1 MKISYQIPDESL
13 GEKYFKD
20 EEKIAFET
28 ADTIEKDLRKQYRTG
43 TVKRDVHANLTG
55 LVKAEFSVN
64 QNIPALLA
72 KGVFVPGKTYEA
84 YIRYSNGSALPG
96 RSDKKPDGRGMA
108 IKLLNVPGEKVL
120 DNAKEASTQDFVL
133 QNHAAFFTSSPSTYL
148 AVMKRINGNIFDK
161 LSLPFILGFRGLML
175 AGKFNGG
182 KISNPLQIRYNS
194 ISPFQLGIGTSK
206 IAVKYCAKPASS
218 EIDPMPHN
226 PEDNFLRT
234 VMQNTL
240 NSADVYF
247 KFYVQPKT
255 SNNLSVEDY
264 TKEWNEDRAPF
275 YEVATIRI
283 PKQNFR
289 TRELDDLGENLSFNP
304 WHTLPEH
311 RPLGCLNRVR
321 KIVYERISRVRRE
334 MNKVPIQEP
343 QISDFVN

>member
-1 MKISYQIPDESL
+1 MHISYQTPDPSL
-13 GEKYFKD
+13 GEQYFQD

-43 TVKRDVHANLTG
+43 NVKRDVHAKLTG
-55 LVKAEFSVN
+55 LVEAEFSVN
-64 QNIPALLA
+64 ENIPVLLA
-72 KGVFVPGKTYEA
+72 KGVFVPGKTYPA
-84 YIRYSNGSALPG
+84 YIRFSNGSALPV

-108 IKLLNVPGEKVL
+108 IKLLNVPGVKIL
-120 DNAKEASTQDFVL
+120 DNAKEASTQDFVM
-133 QNHAAFFTSSPSTYL
+133 QNHTAFFTSSPSTYL

-161 LSLPFILGFRGLML
+161 LSLPFVLGLKGLML

-194 ISPFQLGIGTSK
+194 ISPYQLGVGTGK
-206 IAVKYCAKPASS
+206 IAVKYCAKPVSAVT
-218 EIDPMPHN
+218 DAMPQN
-226 PEDNFLRT
+226 APDDFLRKA
-234 VMQNTL
+234 MQNTL
-240 NSADVYF
+240 NNGDVLF

-255 SNNLSVEDY
+255 SDNMSVEDY
-264 TKEWNEDRAPF
+264 TVEWDEQQAPF

-283 PKQNFR
+283 PRQYFQ
-289 TRELDDLGENLSFNP
+289 TAELDSLGENLSFNP

-334 MNKVPIQEP
+334 MNKVPVQEP
-343 QISDFVN
+343 

>member
-13 GEKYFKD
+13 GEQYFLD

-43 TVKRDVHANLTG
+43 NVKRDVHAKLTG
-55 LVKAEFSVN
+55 LVKAEFRVN
-64 QNIPALLA
+64 ENIPVLLA
-72 KGVFVPGKTYEA
+72 QGIFVPGKTYQA

-108 IKLLNVPGEKVL
+108 IKLLNVPGVKAL
-120 DNAKEASTQDFVL
+120 DNAKEASTQDFVM
-133 QNHAAFFTSSPSTYL
+133 QNHTAFFTSSPSTYL

-161 LSLPFILGFRGLML
+161 LSLPFVLGLKGLML

-194 ISPFQLGIGTSK
+194 ISPYQLGVGAGK
-206 IAVKYCAKPASS
+206 IAVKFCVKPVSAKTDA
-218 EIDPMPHN
+218 MPQN
-226 PEDNFLRT
+226 AADDFLRT
-234 VMQNTL
+234 AMQNTL
-240 NSADVYF
+240 NNADVLF

-255 SNNLSVEDY
+255 SDNMSVEDY
-264 TKEWNEDRAPF
+264 TVEWDEQQAPF

-283 PKQNFR
+283 PRQYFQ
-289 TRELDDLGENLSFNP
+289 TVELDSLGENLSFNP

-334 MNKVPIQEP
+334 MNKVPVQEP
-343 QISDFVN
+343 

>member
-13 GEKYFKD
+13 GEKHFHD
-20 EEKIAFET
+20 EEAIAFET

-43 TVKRDVHANLTG
+43 TVKRDVHAKLTG

-64 QNIPALLA
+64 EHIPALLA
-72 KGVFVPGKTYEA
+72 KGVFVPGTTYQA
-84 YIRYSNGSALPG
+84 YIRYSNGSALPV

-108 IKLLNVPGEKVL
+108 IKLLNVPGLKVL
-120 DNAKEASTQDFVL
+120 DNAREASTQDFVL
-133 QNHAAFFTSSPSTYL
+133 QNHGAFFTSSPKTYL

-161 LSLPFILGFRGLML
+161 LSLPFVLGLRGLML

-194 ISPFQLGIGTSK
+194 ISPYQLGVDANK
-206 IAVKYCAKPASS
+206 IAVKYCVKPVSGEKDA
-218 EIDPMPHN
+218 IPQNGAD
-226 PEDNFLRT
+226 DFLRT
-234 VMQNTL
+234 AMKSTL
-240 NSADVYF
+240 NKADVVL

-255 SNNLSVEDY
+255 SNNMSVEDY
-264 TKEWNEDRAPF
+264 TVEWDEQLAPF

-283 PKQNFR
+283 PKQNFQ
-289 TRELDDLGENLSFNP
+289 TTELDELGENLSFNP

-321 KIVYERISRVRRE
+321 KIVYERISCVRRE
-334 MNKVPIQEP
+334 MNRASVQEP
-343 QISDFVN
+343 

>member
-13 GEKYFKD
+13 GEKPFKD
-20 EEKIAFET
+20 EETIAFET

-43 TVKRDVHANLTG
+43 TVKRDVHAKLTG

-64 QNIPALLA
+64 EHIPALLA
-72 KGVFVPGKTYEA
+72 KGIFVPGKTYQA
-84 YIRYSNGSALPG
+84 YIRYSNGSALPV

-108 IKLLNVPGEKVL
+108 IKLLDVPGVKVL

-161 LSLPFILGFRGLML
+161 LSLPFVLGLRGLML

-182 KISNPLQIRYNS
+182 KIANPLQIRYNS
-194 ISPFQLGIGTSK
+194 ISPYQLGVDANK
-206 IAVKYCAKPASS
+206 IAVKYCVKPVSGAT
-218 EIDPMPHN
+218 ETQDRRDAIPKNAAD
-226 PEDNFLRT
+226 DFLRT
-234 VMQNTL
+234 AMQDTL
-240 NSADVYF
+240 NKGDVIL
-247 KFYVQPKT
+247 KFYVQPKA
-255 SNNLSVEDY
+255 SRDLSVEDY
-264 TKEWNEDRAPF
+264 TVEWDEQLAPF

-283 PKQNFR
+283 PKQNFQ
-289 TRELDDLGENLSFNP
+289 TTELDELGENLAFNP

-334 MNKVPIQEP
+334 MNKAPVQEP
-343 QISDFVN
+343 